1 MIELKA
7 GDGDGYLK
15 IEGDPEDT
23 MLEMLV
29 IVKVFYAWLK
39 KENKQIAHIFKKMLR
54 KKFDLIETIPLQ
66 DIEIRKE

>member
-7 GDGDGYLK
+7 GNGDGYLK

-29 IVKVFYAWLK
+29 IVKVFYTWLK
-39 KENKQIAHIFKKMLR
+39 KEDKKLR
-54 KKFDLIETIPLQ
+54 IYSKRCYEKNLT
-66 DIEIRKE
+66 